1 MGKNLIEYLFFLW
14 GGVIC
19 PGKTDIVRTKYF
31 LVFHI
36 FHPVRPQFGTCIKH
50 KLLTA
55 LDRINEQPEME
66 LFDGVR
72 LVKDPATATA
82 AGTPNDVP
90 RDSSAGRSAS
100 DAGDDPASLDSLVVD
115 KAINFFKSR
124 SLQFKLLD
132 NEPRENGKSVR
143 ETPRRDPLP
152 HRVWKIN
159 NCGQRVRLSIR
170 VK

>member
-1 MGKNLIEYLFFLW
+1 M
-14 GGVIC
+14 
-19 PGKTDIVRTKYF
+19 
-31 LVFHI
+31 
-36 FHPVRPQFGTCIKH
+36 RPQFGTCIKH

-72 LVKDPATATA
+72 LVKDPATAVV
-82 AGTPNDVP
+82 TPNDVP

-100 DAGDDPASLDSLVVD
+100 DAGDDPASLDTLVVD

-132 NEPRENGKSVR
+132 NEPREMADGKSVR
-143 ETPRRDPLP
+143 ETPYRDPLA
-152 HRVWKIN
+152 RRGRNAFGKFIIVVN
-159 NCGQRVRLSIR
+159 RLG
-170 VK
+170 

>member
-1 MGKNLIEYLFFLW
+1 MRL
-14 GGVIC
+14 
-19 PGKTDIVRTKYF
+19 
-31 LVFHI
+31 
-36 FHPVRPQFGTCIKH
+36 QFGTCIKH

-72 LVKDPATATA
+72 LVKDPASATATSTT
-82 AGTPNDVP
+82 TPNDVP

-100 DAGDDPASLDSLVVD
+100 DAGDDPASLDALVVD

-132 NEPRENGKSVR
+132 NEPREMADGKSVR
-143 ETPRRDPLP
+143 NPWSRPSLTQQPE
-152 HRVWKIN
+152 RV
-159 NCGQRVRLSIR
+159 
-170 VK
+170 